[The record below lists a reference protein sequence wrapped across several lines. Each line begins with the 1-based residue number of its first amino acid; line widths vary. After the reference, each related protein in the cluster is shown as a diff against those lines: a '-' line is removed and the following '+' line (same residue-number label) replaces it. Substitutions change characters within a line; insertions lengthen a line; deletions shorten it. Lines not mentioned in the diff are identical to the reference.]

1 VKLEDLTPFHL
12 TALLQFHGVR
22 ALTETGLARVLK
34 VEKATAKHALNVL
47 TSTELVKRYGS
58 WEYVITKVGTAHLV
72 EKKLIK
78 PEKAT
83 TKARTI
89 STVSEAVGKLVA
101 SESKALKKVLAPTA
115 DLTEVALADT
125 KHQFDL
131 VVDAASTTIA
141 AEAVHSLPPADP
153 EPAPMPALDLT
164 APADF
169 DTLVR
174 QGLARLNAQLG
185 LQPVVIDRL
194 ELKID
199 TLGEL
204 AGVIGQVDTH
214 LEDLLLAVV
223 KDLQRIADRSSK

>member
-1 VKLEDLTPFHL
+1 MSNVELTEFQL
-12 TALLQFHGVR
+12 AALAKFDGVR

-34 VEKATAKHALNVL
+34 CEKAVARHAITTL
-47 TSTELVKRYGS
+47 TKAG
-58 WEYVITKVGTAHLV
+58 
-72 EKKLIK
+72 LIK
-78 PEKAT
+78 AYGAYEFAITSEGQLRLGGKSKPDPKA
-83 TKARTI
+83 KR
-89 STVSEAVGKLVA
+89 EADKIPSG
-101 SESKALKKVLAPTA
+101 ESKFKVIEDDFAPALA
-115 DLTEVALADT
+115 EVA
-125 KHQFDL
+125 K
-131 VVDAASTTIA
+131 TIA
-141 AEAVHSLPPADP
+141 PEAVHSLPAADTSET
-153 EPAPMPALDLT
+153 EPARQVLVVPPEQAEAVTAQVWAEKPTELVELNQE

-204 AGVIGQVDTH
+204 AGLVGQVDAN

-223 KDLQRIADRSSK
+223 KDLQRIADRSS